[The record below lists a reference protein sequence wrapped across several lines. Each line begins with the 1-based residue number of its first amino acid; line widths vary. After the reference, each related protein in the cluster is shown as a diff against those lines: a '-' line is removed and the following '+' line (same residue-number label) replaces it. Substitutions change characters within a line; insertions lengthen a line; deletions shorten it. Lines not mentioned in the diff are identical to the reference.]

1 MKKIQM
7 TILKKVPESYLECQ
21 GLNCRCCAYEYTE
34 KADTK
39 CKHSMVLR
47 QLEKGICFP

>member
-7 TILKKVPESYLECQ
+7 IILKKVPESYLECQ
-21 GLNCRCCAYEYTE
+21 GLNCRCCAYEYAE
-34 KADTK
+34 RADTK